1 MTPNEN
7 QPHDPTGQQPVG
19 SSAYVGGRPSRGTRP
34 TQQSADA
41 AAVEGEA
48 LRRRQLRAALCH
60 GTDRSWRD
68 KNRAWPAF
76 VVGVLVALVICAGLG
91 VQGAFQKQQRL
102 DREEK
107 QKREQKQQVRTVTA
121 SPGATS
127 TGGKKN
133 GKSLQPTATGTRAT
147 KTGDNA
153 TRSEDPNG

>member
-48 LRRRQLRAALCH
+48 LRRRQLQAALCH

-91 VQGAFQKQQRL
+91 VQGAFHKQQRL

-107 QKREQKQQVRTVTA
+107 QKQEQRQQVRTVTA

-127 TGGKKN
+127 TGGKKKKN
-133 GKSLQPTATGTRAT
+133 GKSLQPTATGTRASQS
-147 KTGDNA
+147 A
-153 TRSEDPNG
+153 EPNG